1 MPACRREPR
10 QRHKTLLRLF
20 FRKKGFLLSAP
31 LILTLM
37 LDDASQA
44 LFDRA
49 RARWFP
55 PAINLIGAHVTMFHH
70 LPGAQ
75 LVRIEGHVRRVCES
89 QIPVRVSV
97 TGLRSLGRGVAYTLR
112 AVASCSALAGGSHA
126 AGPARL
132 AAACDGAEQ
141 GLSCGRCRPSGT
153 ALAGF
158 QSFQRDRDRIGAMA
172 LLRRPL
178 GERGAYTFR
187 GRHAANVA
195 E

>member
-1 MPACRREPR
+1 
-10 QRHKTLLRLF
+10 LRLF

-112 AVASCSALAGGSHA
+112 ATEIEQLRS
-126 AGPARL
+126 RL
-132 AAACDGAEQ
+132 AAHWREDLTPQDRQ
-141 GLSCGRCRPSGT
+141 GWRPHVTVQNKVSPAAAADLLARLSQDFSPFSVTATGLALWRYCGGPWESEALIPFAADTLPMSPNET
-153 ALAGF
+153 ASA
-158 QSFQRDRDRIGAMA
+158 
-172 LLRRPL
+172 
-178 GERGAYTFR
+178 T
-187 GRHAANVA
+187 
-195 E
+195 